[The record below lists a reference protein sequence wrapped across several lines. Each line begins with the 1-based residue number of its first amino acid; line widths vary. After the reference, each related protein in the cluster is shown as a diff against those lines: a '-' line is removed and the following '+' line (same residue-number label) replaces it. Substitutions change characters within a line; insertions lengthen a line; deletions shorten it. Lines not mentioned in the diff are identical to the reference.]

1 MKKIEV
7 VLQREVFSPK
17 FTLGRLTVDG
27 KHFAY
32 TCEDCDRELEAGG
45 VKIPKQTAIPRGY
58 YRLMVTFSQRFQKL
72 MPLIYRVPHFEGVR
86 IHGGNTADDT
96 EGCPLVGRVR
106 TMTGV
111 VNCAE
116 RVATLTKMIEDVEDA
131 EGGEAWISVQ

>member
-32 TCEDCDRELEAGG
+32 TCEDTDRELEAGG
-45 VKIPKQTAIPRGY
+45 VKIPKQTAISRGY
-58 YRLMVTFSQRFQKL
+58 YRLTATFSQRFLKL
-72 MPLIYRVPHFEGVR
+72 MLLIVGVPQFEGVR

-96 EGCPLVGRVR
+96 EGCPLIGRVR

-116 RVATLTKMIEDVEDA
+116 RVATLTKLVEDEEDA
-131 EGGEAWISVQ
+131 GNEVWISVQ

>member
-32 TCEDCDRELEAGG
+32 TCEDTDRELEAGG

-58 YRLMVTFSQRFQKL
+58 YRLTATFSQRFQKL
-72 MPLIYRVPHFEGVR
+72 MPLIVGVLQFEGVR
-86 IHGGNTADDT
+86 IHGGNTSDDT
-96 EGCPLVGRVR
+96 EGCPLIGRVR

-111 VNCAE
+111 ANCAE
-116 RVATLTKMIEDVEDA
+116 RVATLTKMIEDEEDA
-131 EGGEAWISVQ
+131 GNEIWISAQ

>member
-58 YRLMVTFSQRFQKL
+58 YRLTATFSQRFQKL
-72 MPLIYRVPHFEGVR
+72 MPLIVGVLQFEGIR
-86 IHGGNTADDT
+86 IHGGITADDT
-96 EGCPLVGRVR
+96 EGCPLIGRVR

-116 RVATLTKMIEDVEDA
+116 RVATLTKMIEDEEDA
-131 EGGEAWISVQ
+131 GNEIWISVQ

>member
-58 YRLMVTFSQRFQKL
+58 YRLTATFSQRFQKL
-72 MPLIYRVPHFEGVR
+72 MPLIVGVLQFEGIR
-86 IHGGNTADDT
+86 IHGGNTSDDT
-96 EGCPLVGRVR
+96 EGCPLIGRVR

-116 RVATLTKMIEDVEDA
+116 RVATLTKMIEDEEDA
-131 EGGEAWISVQ
+131 GNEIWISVQ

>member
-58 YRLMVTFSQRFQKL
+58 YRLTVRYSNRFKRL
-72 MPLIYRVPHFEGVR
+72 MPEIVGV
-86 IHGGNTADDT
+86 IQFVAILVHGGNTADDT
-96 EGCPLVGRVR
+96 EGCPVIGRVR
-106 TMTGV
+106 TNIGV
-111 VNCAE
+111 ANCAE
-116 RVATLTKMIEDVEDA
+116 RVATLTKLVEDA
-131 EGGEAWISVQ
+131 EDAGNEVWISVQ

>member
-1 MKKIEV
+1 MKKVEV
-7 VLQREVFSPK
+7 VLQREVFSST

-32 TCEDCDRELEAGG
+32 TCEDTDRELEAGG

-58 YRLMVTFSQRFQKL
+58 YRLTATFSQRFLKL
-72 MPLIYRVPHFEGVR
+72 MPLIVGVPQFEGVR

-96 EGCPLVGRVR
+96 EGCPLIGRVR

-116 RVATLTKMIEDVEDA
+116 RVATLMKMIEDAEDI
-131 EGGEAWISVQ
+131 GNEAWISVQ